1 MSAGLRRR
9 LAAPERRRT
18 PGRGRRRWYAEEELL
33 PEALAALGRA
43 GELPRWR
50 GCVMARLLADDPAL
64 AEAVA
69 AAGGARTGIYLDPED
84 WLA

>member
-9 LAAPERRRT
+9 LAALEGRRAPGRERRWWH
-18 PGRGRRRWYAEEELL
+18 PEEELL

-43 GELPRWR
+43 GELARWR
-50 GCVMARLLADDPAL
+50 GCGMARLLADDPAL
-64 AEAVA
+64 AGAVA

>member
-9 LAAPERRRT
+9 LAALEERRAPER
-18 PGRGRRRWYAEEELL
+18 GWYAEEELL

-43 GELPRWR
+43 GELARWR
-50 GCVMARLLADDPAL
+50 GCGMARLLADDPAL
-64 AEAVA
+64 AGAVA

>member
-9 LAAPERRRT
+9 LAALEGRRAPGRERRW
-18 PGRGRRRWYAEEELL
+18 PAEEELL

-50 GCVMARLLADDPAL
+50 GCGMARLLADDPAL
-64 AEAVA
+64 AGAVA
-69 AAGGARTGIYLDPED
+69 AAGGARTGLGFHPED
-84 WLA
+84 WPA